1 MSIKILDEWKNEN
14 NKYVCPYCN
23 KEYTKNGM
31 GSHIWRKHGAGQEW
45 TGNNDGFKD
54 GTRTI
59 WNKNLTKYNDD
70 RIKKMSETMQNVI
83 SVKKENGYVPGPIKG
98 TATLESR
105 NKMSIA
111 QTNSLIS
118 QYSNGRVVSGGYTKW
133 LVYNNIK
140 VQGTYEYRLCIILDK
155 MKENKEIIDWEYTKD
170 RFEYVNIH
178 GKLSK
183 YLLDFKIFLN
193 NSFYYIETKGRVV
206 ENDKLKWESVRKTN
220 KLVVMYDADLKREEI
235 RLNIKTI

>member
-1 MSIKILDEWKNEN
+1 
-14 NKYVCPYCN
+14 
-23 KEYTKNGM
+23 
-31 GSHIWRKHGAGQEW
+31 
-45 TGNNDGFKD
+45 
-54 GTRTI
+54 
-59 WNKNLTKYNDD
+59 
-70 RIKKMSETMQNVI
+70 MQNVI